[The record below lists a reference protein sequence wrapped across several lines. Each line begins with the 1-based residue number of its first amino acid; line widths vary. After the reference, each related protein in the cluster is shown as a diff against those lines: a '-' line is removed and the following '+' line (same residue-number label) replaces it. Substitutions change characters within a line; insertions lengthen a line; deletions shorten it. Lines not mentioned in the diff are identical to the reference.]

1 MLMRTYDF
9 TPLYRS
15 AVGFDRL
22 ASLLE
27 NASRATSQDTGYP
40 PYNIETTGENAYR
53 IEIAVA
59 GFSPDELNIEVKE
72 NLLTVTGRKT
82 ANDDTATQKT
92 YLHRGLA
99 ERDFERRFQ
108 LADYVVVNDANLVN
122 GLLSI
127 SLKRELPEALK
138 PLRERPPTPGVELD
152 LVVGR
157 QIDLGFVAGEA
168 EGEPLLLLT
177 LETAPG
183 LGVVHG
189 FGREVVQDPVV
200 RPRQQFDRGDAG
212 LLMQFAAGGRF
223 QILARIDAA
232 LRELPVMR
240 AGRSVPLA
248 VPDQALAVEQHDP
261 DIGPIGVEIGH

>member
-1 MLMRTYDF
+1 MRTYDF

-22 ASLLE
+22 ANLLE

-82 ANDDTATQKT
+82 ANDDQAPQKT

-108 LADYVVVNDANLVN
+108 LADYVVVTDANLVN

-138 PLRERPPTPGVELD
+138 PR
-152 LVVGR
+152 
-157 QIDLGFVAGEA
+157 
-168 EGEPLLLLT
+168 
-177 LETAPG
+177 
-183 LGVVHG
+183 
-189 FGREVVQDPVV
+189 
-200 RPRQQFDRGDAG
+200 
-212 LLMQFAAGGRF
+212 
-223 QILARIDAA
+223 RI
-232 LRELPVMR
+232 
-240 AGRSVPLA
+240 
-248 VPDQALAVEQHDP
+248 
-261 DIGPIGVEIGH
+261 EIGAGKPLIEGKSESAKAA

>member
-1 MLMRTYDF
+1 MRTIDF

-27 NASRATSQDTGYP
+27 SAARTSQENGWP

-59 GFSPDELNIEVKE
+59 GFKPDELNIEVKE

-82 ANDDTATQKT
+82 ANDDGAANRT

-108 LADYVVVNDANLVN
+108 LADYVIVTEARLDN

-127 SLKRELPEALK
+127 ELKRELPEALK
-138 PLRERPPTPGVELD
+138 PRRIEIASG
-152 LVVGR
+152 
-157 QIDLGFVAGEA
+157 A
-168 EGEPLLLLT
+168 
-177 LETAPG
+177 
-183 LGVVHG
+183 
-189 FGREVVQDPVV
+189 
-200 RPRQQFDRGDAG
+200 AG
-212 LLMQFAAGGRF
+212 LIEGKAKTKAA
-223 QILARIDAA
+223 
-232 LRELPVMR
+232 
-240 AGRSVPLA
+240 
-248 VPDQALAVEQHDP
+248 
-261 DIGPIGVEIGH
+261 